1 MIDIRPIAK
10 GEGGL
15 LLPMTH
21 AIAEKHWPGAVKA
34 MAEDYER
41 AFFAEH
47 PIVGALLAR
56 VGGEVAG
63 AAVWHRSFSTN
74 SGREIMYLEDLA
86 VLPAFRRKGVAQALM
101 KAVAKLAVAK
111 GYPKIFWLAM
121 PWNEGAVQLYRNSGA
136 QIQPDNL
143 YCWLDGAALEALAR

>member
-1 MIDIRPIAK
+1 VIDIRPIAR
-10 GEGGL
+10 GEGAL

-34 MAEDYER
+34 TAEDYER
-41 AFFAEH
+41 AFFSES

-56 VGGEVAG
+56 VDGAVAG

-86 VLPAFRRKGVAQALM
+86 VLPEFRRRGVALALL
-101 KAVAKLAVAK
+101 KAVAKLAVAY

-121 PWNEGAVQLYRNSGA
+121 PWNEGAVQLYKNAGA

-143 YCWLDGAALEALAR
+143 YCWLDSPALEALAQ